1 MDWLRRV
8 LSSIGEQLGKLTPTA
23 RLLIGAV
30 AVILVMG
37 LFLASLWASSPDREE
52 IYPGAD
58 ASVKRQAIVRLTAA
72 GLDASIDPAG
82 RLVVPRG
89 QADLARGVLAEDGVL
104 PSDGQVLFGNLST
117 HMKWTNPR
125 EINQQM
131 VQMALQGEL
140 ERTIANFPSMRS
152 ARVFLD
158 VPEPVGIGLA
168 ARRPTASVSVMT
180 ADGGAV
186 KQTQVDAVARLVARA
201 VSGLDVQQVSV
212 VDAST
217 GRHLQPTPDEDVL
230 ATTYL
235 EHQRKVEQDFERKV
249 RGLLAHIPGVGVA
262 VTAEVDVKRVT
273 SRREAFLNDREGSV
287 AIEIESSLNT
297 EEQRLADRGAEPG
310 VRPNT
315 GADINQG
322 PSDEAGFVAEDSTA
336 RSEARFGSEVTSTVD
351 PRGMPTAVSVS
362 VQVPR
367 GYIAGLIT
375 GGSGAEGEGEA
386 EPPDEAAI
394 ESRFEQERS
403 RIAAIIEPHLPRL
416 LEGDGSSP
424 MRRGEVAVGL
434 MSVDPPMLLASAGG
448 GSMGGLGFL
457 TSGSSGGAFGLGVPL
472 LEQGLLVLLA
482 GVAVVMMLL
491 MVRKATR
498 RTELPSAQELVGI
511 PPALEGLGDVVGEA
525 SESESPLEG
534 IELASEDV
542 QAANLL
548 GEVQSLV
555 TERPDLA
562 AKLLSRWVDAE
573 P

>member
-8 LSSIGEQLGKLTPTA
+8 LASIGDQLGKLTPTA

-30 AVILVMG
+30 AVILIMS
-37 LFLASLWASSPDREE
+37 LFLMSLWASSPDRYE

-58 ASVKRQAIVRLTAA
+58 ASVKRQAIVRLKAA
-72 GLDASIDPAG
+72 GLDASMDATG
-82 RLVVPRG
+82 RLVVPPG
-89 QADLARGVLAEDGVL
+89 QADIAMGILAEDGVL
-104 PSDGQVLFGNLST
+104 PSDGTILFGNLAD

-125 EINQQM
+125 EMNQQM

-168 ARRPTASVSVMT
+168 ARMPTASVSVVT

-186 KQTQVDAVARLVARA
+186 KQSQVDAVARLVARA
-201 VSGLDVQQVSV
+201 VSGLDVQRVSV

-230 ATTYL
+230 ATTYI
-235 EHQRKVEQDFERKV
+235 EHQRKVEQDFERKI
-249 RGLLAHIPGVGVA
+249 RGLLAHIPGASVA
-262 VTAEVDVKRVT
+262 VTAAVDVKRVT

-287 AIEIESSLNT
+287 AIVVEDSLNS
-297 EEQRLADRGAEPG
+297 EQQRTGGDAAEPG

-315 GADINQG
+315 GADINTADADG
-322 PSDEAGFVAEDSTA
+322 PEFTAEDTTS
-336 RSEARFGSEVTSTVD
+336 RSEARFGSEITSTID

-362 VQVPR
+362 VQIPR
-367 GYIAGLIT
+367 SYIASLIA
-375 GGSGAEGEGEA
+375 GPVEGEA
-386 EPPDEAAI
+386 ADAPPPDDAAI
-394 ESRFEQERS
+394 DARFEQERV
-403 RIAAIIEPHLPRL
+403 RIAALIEPHLPMTPDTNG
-416 LEGDGSSP
+416 EGALRSGQ
-424 MRRGEVAVGL
+424 VAIGL
-434 MSVDPPMLLASAGG
+434 MSVDPPMMLAAGG
-448 GSMGGLGFL
+448 GGSGGIGFL
-457 TSGSSGGAFGLGVPL
+457 TAGGATGGFGLGVPF
-472 LEQGLLVLLA
+472 LEQIVLLVLA

-491 MVRKATR
+491 MVRKATK

-511 PPALEGLGDVVGEA
+511 PPALEGMGDVIGEA
-525 SESESPLEG
+525 SESDSLLEG

-542 QAANLL
+542 EAANLL
-548 GEVQSLV
+548 GEVTALV
-555 TERPDLA
+555 SERPELA